1 MAKAA
6 ENPLQ
11 DRFGAFSDRLEL
23 PPTGSGPL
31 DGLIFAAKDLF
42 AVAGHVTGAG
52 NPRWKATH
60 PPAPETAPAITR
72 LLAAGAQLAG
82 MTHTDELAYSL
93 MGENAH
99 YGTPLNPAAPE
110 RVPGGSSSGSAAAV
124 AGGLVDFA
132 LGTDTGGSVRLPASF
147 CGILGLRPTHGRLP
161 LAATVPLAP
170 SFDTCGVLA
179 RDIHVLTAAAR
190 ALGLG
195 ALSQEGG
202 AQEDLPVS
210 RLLLPEDLWQAAAPA
225 VAEALRPFVPGLA
238 AAAGSVPAES
248 ITLAP
253 QGLPAW
259 REVFRVAQAAEAWQ
273 AHGGWISGTD
283 PGFGPGVR
291 ERFEAASKL
300 EAAAVVA
307 AAAERALVRTHLGR
321 LLAGGAVLC
330 FPTAPGPAPLRGGDP
345 ATLDSYRANALALLC
360 PSGLGG
366 LPQISLPL
374 GRVEEAPVG
383 LSLMAAAGADELLL
397 ALAARLLAG

>member
-1 MAKAA
+1 MAEAA
-6 ENPLQ
+6 ENQRQ
-11 DRFGAFSDRLEL
+11 DLLGAFSDRLEL
-23 PPTGSGPL
+23 SPTGSGPL
-31 DGLIFAAKDLF
+31 DGLSFAAKDLF

-60 PPAPETAPAITR
+60 PPAPETAPAIAR
-72 LLAAGAQLAG
+72 LLAAGARLVG
-82 MTHTDELAYSL
+82 MTQTDELAYSL

-99 YGTPLNPAAPE
+99 YGTPVNPAAPE

-161 LAATVPLAP
+161 LSATVPLAP

-179 RDIHVLTAAAR
+179 RDIHVLAAAAQ
-190 ALGLG
+190 ALGFA
-195 ALSQEGG
+195 ALP
-202 AQEDLPVS
+202 QEDLPVC
-210 RLLLPEDLWQAAAPA
+210 RLLLPEDLWQAAGPA
-225 VAEALRPFVPGLA
+225 VEEALRPFVPGLV
-238 AAAGSVPAES
+238 AAAGGLAAES

-283 PGFGPGVR
+283 PGFGPDVR

-307 AAAERALVRTHLGR
+307 ATAERALVRTHLGG

-345 ATLDSYRANALALLC
+345 ALLDRYRANALALLC
-360 PSGLGG
+360 PAGLGG
-366 LPQISLPL
+366 MPQISLPL
-374 GRVEEAPVG
+374 AKLEGAPVG

>member
-1 MAKAA
+1 
-6 ENPLQ
+6 
-11 DRFGAFSDRLEL
+11 
-23 PPTGSGPL
+23 
-31 DGLIFAAKDLF
+31 
-42 AVAGHVTGAG
+42 
-52 NPRWKATH
+52 
-60 PPAPETAPAITR
+60 
-72 LLAAGAQLAG
+72 
-82 MTHTDELAYSL
+82 
-93 MGENAH
+93 
-99 YGTPLNPAAPE
+99 
-110 RVPGGSSSGSAAAV
+110 
-124 AGGLVDFA
+124 VDFA

-161 LAATVPLAP
+161 LSATVPLAP

-179 RDIHVLTAAAR
+179 RDIHVLAAAAQ
-190 ALGLG
+190 ALGLA
-195 ALSQEGG
+195 ALP
-202 AQEDLPVS
+202 QEDLPVC
-210 RLLLPEDLWQAAAPA
+210 RLLLPEDLWQAAGPA
-225 VAEALRPFVPGLA
+225 VEEALRPFVPGLV
-238 AAAGSVPAES
+238 AAAGGLAAES

-307 AAAERALVRTHLGR
+307 ATAERALVRTHLGG

-345 ATLDSYRANALALLC
+345 ALLDRYRANALALLC
-360 PSGLGG
+360 PAGLGG
-366 LPQISLPL
+366 MPQISLPL
-374 GRVEEAPVG
+374 AKLEGAPVG